1 MLILLLN
8 YLWLST
14 TKSFFRLLS
23 MRRSGL
29 ILRLSLSDVVIDA
42 DLLVVLI
49 VIIFVFIL
57 LMPVSYNH
65 HSY

>member
-1 MLILLLN
+1 MMMLLLN
-8 YLWLST
+8 YLWLIS

-29 ILRLSLSDVVIDA
+29 ILRLSLSDVVVDA
-42 DLLVVLI
+42 DLLVVLV
-49 VIIFVFIL
+49 VIIFIFIL
-57 LMPVSYNH
+57 FMPVSYNH

>member
-1 MLILLLN
+1 MMMLLLN
-8 YLWLST
+8 YLWLSS

-29 ILRLSLSDVVIDA
+29 ILRLSLSDVVVDA
-42 DLLVVLI
+42 DLLVVLV
-49 VIIFVFIL
+49 VIIFIFIL
-57 LMPVSYNH
+57 FMPVSYNH